1 VKRILILATLTALLA
16 SACASASTEVVIP
29 TEDKPDFIFITAT
42 PTAEVD
48 TTPTQEP
55 LPFRDMSSLTPTVT
69 AILPT
74 DTPPPATATTV
85 VVAATVVIQVAQPT
99 AAVVLPVAAPTQAPI
114 LEVPVVPTSP
124 PPTVIVIAPIADTS
138 SAEQA
143 VIDLSNVY
151 RAQYG
156 LPPLNRDEGIM
167 AIARARSADM
177 VARGYFGH
185 NDPFTGA
192 SIARPQILALGFGRA
207 GENYYVSGRTLEEMV
222 SQAVTWFMGDPPHRA
237 NILNTAYTS
246 IGVGIAWN
254 GQMWIL
260 TQDFGG

>member
-1 VKRILILATLTALLA
+1 VNRTLILATLAALLA

-42 PTAEVD
+42 PTAGVD
-48 TTPTQEP
+48 ATPTLEP
-55 LPFRDMSSLTPTVT
+55 LPFRDMSTQTATALPPTE
-69 AILPT
+69 
-74 DTPPPATATTV
+74 TPPPATPTTV
-85 VVAATVVIQVAQPT
+85 AVAATVVAQVVQPT
-99 AAVVLPVAAPTQAPI
+99 AAVVVAAPTQAPVVQ
-114 LEVPVVPTSP
+114 VPVVPTNP
-124 PPTVIVIAPIADTS
+124 PPVPTLIVVAPIADTG

-143 VIDLSNVY
+143 VIDLCNVY
-151 RAQYG
+151 RIQYG
-156 LPPLNRDEGIM
+156 LSPLNRDEGLM
-167 AIARARSADM
+167 GLARARSADM

-185 NDPFTGA
+185 NDPLTGA
-192 SIARPQILALGFGRA
+192 SIAKPQILALGFGRA

-260 TQDFGG
+260 TQNFGG